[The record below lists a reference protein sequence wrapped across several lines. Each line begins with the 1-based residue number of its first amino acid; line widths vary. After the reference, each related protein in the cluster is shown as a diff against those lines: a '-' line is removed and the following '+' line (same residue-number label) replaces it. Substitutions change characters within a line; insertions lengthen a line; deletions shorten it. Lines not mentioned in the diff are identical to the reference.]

1 MRKVCGLIV
10 FLVLG
15 ADSVSAG
22 ELSSGAK
29 VLPVSTESTS
39 SMLKVGDQALNLKLA
54 VKAGDG
60 KGSSENAKPDAGV
73 SGTVEQT
80 SATTKDSK
88 QASART
94 QTLKPV
100 KRKVLVFKASWC
112 GACQSLNYEW
122 PSLQKVGWRIGE
134 KRTDHIQL
142 VDADQRPDLISRY
155 GISALPTLVLV
166 DGDEEVDRRGSLGAR
181 NIAEFYYGRLQ

>member
-1 MRKVCGLIV
+1 M
-10 FLVLG
+10 
-15 ADSVSAG
+15 
-22 ELSSGAK
+22 
-29 VLPVSTESTS
+29 
-39 SMLKVGDQALNLKLA
+39 
-54 VKAGDG
+54 
-60 KGSSENAKPDAGV
+60 
-73 SGTVEQT
+73 
-80 SATTKDSK
+80 
-88 QASART
+88 
-94 QTLKPV
+94 
-100 KRKVLVFKASWC
+100 LVFKASWC